1 MSGVPPRAQARAQA
15 GKDLPLTLRGPEAGG
30 PWGRIRLEVSGPG
43 SGEGAVDGWLLAG
56 GGGAAGSVHPGPPAG
71 GHPRWLAA
79 PPAWPGSAPDEAP
92 GAPRG
97 DAAAFGQA
105 REDVL
110 LAACYAAGLAAAERA
125 GVRRLGVASLGAA
138 TDRPFPADRAA
149 RVALGHAVG
158 HFARRPAPE
167 HPAEVVF
174 FLSEEEAG
182 VYRHLIQTRSRWAAG
197 RRRA

>member
-1 MSGVPPRAQARAQA
+1 MSEVTPRAQARAQP
-15 GKDLPLTLRGPEAGG
+15 GRDVPLTLRGPEAGG
-30 PWGRIRLEVSGPG
+30 PWGRIELVVG
-43 SGEGAVDGWLLAG
+43 GAGAASVDGWLLADPE
-56 GGGAAGSVHPGPPAG
+56 GGAAGSVRPDPAAAGP
-71 GHPRWLAA
+71 PRWLAS
-79 PPAWPGSAPDEAP
+79 PPAWPGSVPDEAP

-125 GVRRLGVASLGAA
+125 GVERLGIASLGAA
-138 TDRPFPADRAA
+138 TGRPFPVDRAA

-167 HPAEVVF
+167 HPAAVVF
-174 FLSEEEAG
+174 FLSEEEAA
-182 VYRHLIQTRSRWAAG
+182 VYRHLIRTRSEWAAG